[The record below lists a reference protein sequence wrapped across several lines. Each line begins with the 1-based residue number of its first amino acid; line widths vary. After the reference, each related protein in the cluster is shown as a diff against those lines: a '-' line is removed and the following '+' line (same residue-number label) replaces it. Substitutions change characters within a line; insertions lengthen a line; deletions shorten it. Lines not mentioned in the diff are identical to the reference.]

1 MAKTIEDYKKD
12 YESAR
17 ARGDSAG
24 MQAANDGANAIRRAQ
39 GQAEEKATQDV
50 AQTASRTAPAK
61 ATYDPSKPQG
71 ARLPDASYDDTPD
84 RPLDDAYHEA
94 EEKYKQQYED
104 AREKGDWE
112 GMLSANQGMNQI
124 RNDYGLAAQ
133 DASKDIDAIRQQS
146 SGSGSSSG
154 GGSRPSGAGLSDE
167 MRELLEEWRDQ
178 AQEQQNAKIDYAVEQ
193 AVKELERAEADAQG
207 DFKEQQEQ
215 IARDEMQGMDNSALY
230 AELRGDKGGIG
241 KEQYSSIQNTA
252 AQNRLAVSQ
261 AQTKLSTDTARQIE
275 DLRAQGEFQKA
286 DAALEVAQNYLSQ
299 LISLEQWAT
308 EYNLSTAQFQQ
319 AVKQWEAEFQASM
332 DQFNANLELSK
343 AELTGAFTD
352 GTPTLTAKNQVNQ
365 QLASMGESLL
375 SAGVMPTAEQLSA
388 MGMTATQAREYL
400 NILAMERAQ
409 AQAGSGGGG
418 GGNDGKV
425 TEQPGVNAYQQMY
438 DAGIRTREEAL
449 LWLVDAGY
457 GSYADDLASNFA
469 RWIPGYEEQQAKQRR
484 MEEQEAYENAEIDQD
499 SVNALGLGPI
509 SPEYLAKLE
518 SLGEIESYLEN
529 GKIKFRRTGYTGSA
543 FPTFPVGGGIVNG
556 K

>member
-50 AQTASRTAPAK
+50 AQTASRNASAK

-146 SGSGSSSG
+146 SGGSSSG

-215 IARDEMQGMDNSALY
+215 IARDEMRGMDNSALY

-286 DAALEVAQNYLSQ
+286 DMALEIAQNYLTQ
-299 LISLEQWAT
+299 LISLEQWAA
-308 EYNLSTAQFQQ
+308 EYGLTAAQFQESIR
-319 AVKQWEAEFQASM
+319 QWEAEFQASM
-332 DQFNANLELSK
+332 DQFNTSLELSK
-343 AELTGAFTD
+343 AELTGAFSD
-352 GTPTLTAKNQVNQ
+352 GTQTLAAKDRVTQ

-375 SAGVMPTAEQLSA
+375 SAGVMPTE
-388 MGMTATQAREYL
+388 
-400 NILAMERAQ
+400 
-409 AQAGSGGGG
+409 
-418 GGNDGKV
+418 
-425 TEQPGVNAYQQMY
+425 
-438 DAGIRTREEAL
+438 
-449 LWLVDAGY
+449 
-457 GSYADDLASNFA
+457 
-469 RWIPGYEEQQAKQRR
+469 
-484 MEEQEAYENAEIDQD
+484 
-499 SVNALGLGPI
+499 
-509 SPEYLAKLE
+509 
-518 SLGEIESYLEN
+518 
-529 GKIKFRRTGYTGSA
+529 
-543 FPTFPVGGGIVNG
+543 
-556 K
+556 

>member
-50 AQTASRTAPAK
+50 AQTASRNASAK

-146 SGSGSSSG
+146 FGGGSSSG

-286 DAALEVAQNYLSQ
+286 DMALEIAQNYLTQ
-299 LISLEQWAT
+299 LISLEQWAA
-308 EYNLSTAQFQQ
+308 EYGLTAAQFQESIR
-319 AVKQWEAEFQASM
+319 QWEAEFQASM
-332 DQFNANLELSK
+332 DQFNTSLELSK
-343 AELTGAFTD
+343 AELTGAFSD
-352 GTPTLTAKNQVNQ
+352 GTQTLAAKDRVTQ

-375 SAGVMPTAEQLSA
+375 SAGVMPTEEQLAA
-388 MGMTATQAREYL
+388 MGMTADQAREYL
-400 NILAMERAQ
+400 NILTLERQ
-409 AQAGSGGGG
+409 AAASAGSSSSDGPSSSDGSSPTGGDESIYQRLYDLGVRDDGG
-418 GGNDGKV
+418 AYAYLLGEGYTS
-425 TEQPGVNAYQQMY
+425 TEAENLTSYYRRWLQDLETQSAPQDQSDDSGLAQLERQLLDLQDRLNPSAVPRNARELIQRYY
-438 DAGIRTREEAL
+438 DRGSITEETARRL
-449 LWLVDAGY
+449 LAGY
-457 GSYADDLASNFA
+457 GFDL
-469 RWIPGYEEQQAKQRR
+469 
-484 MEEQEAYENAEIDQD
+484 
-499 SVNALGLGPI
+499 
-509 SPEYLAKLE
+509 
-518 SLGEIESYLEN
+518 
-529 GKIKFRRTGYTGSA
+529 
-543 FPTFPVGGGIVNG
+543 
-556 K
+556 

>member
-50 AQTASRTAPAK
+50 AQTASRNASAK

-332 DQFNANLELSK
+332 DQL
-343 AELTGAFTD
+343 LTVD
-352 GTPTLTAKNQVNQ
+352 PLPRTPT
-365 QLASMGESLL
+365 
-375 SAGVMPTAEQLSA
+375 
-388 MGMTATQAREYL
+388 
-400 NILAMERAQ
+400 
-409 AQAGSGGGG
+409 
-418 GGNDGKV
+418 
-425 TEQPGVNAYQQMY
+425 
-438 DAGIRTREEAL
+438 
-449 LWLVDAGY
+449 
-457 GSYADDLASNFA
+457 
-469 RWIPGYEEQQAKQRR
+469 
-484 MEEQEAYENAEIDQD
+484 
-499 SVNALGLGPI
+499 
-509 SPEYLAKLE
+509 
-518 SLGEIESYLEN
+518 
-529 GKIKFRRTGYTGSA
+529 
-543 FPTFPVGGGIVNG
+543 
-556 K
+556 